1 MHIEETD
8 MRKTKIGVAIVLAG
22 LSLTAYA
29 GSCPMDM
36 KAIDSAL
43 TSSTKLSAEQTAEV
57 KKLRAEGE
65 AAHKSG
71 NHAESVQKLGQAKKI
86 LGI

>member
-1 MHIEETD
+1 
-8 MRKTKIGVAIVLAG
+8 MRMTKLGIAIALAAM
-22 LSLTAYA
+22 SVTAYA

-36 KAIDSAL
+36 KAVDAAL
-43 TSSTKLSAEQTAEV
+43 SSNTKLTAEQTAEV

-65 AAHKSG
+65 AAHKAG
-71 NHAESVQKLGQAKKI
+71 NHAESVQKLGQAKQI

>member
-1 MHIEETD
+1 
-8 MRKTKIGVAIVLAG
+8 MRKTKVGIAIALATM
-22 LSLTAYA
+22 SLTAYA

-36 KAIDSAL
+36 KAIDAAL
-43 TSSTKLSAEQTAEV
+43 TSNTKLTAQQTAEV

-71 NHAESVQKLGQAKKI
+71 NHAESVQKLGQAKQI

>member
-1 MHIEETD
+1 MHKAKLGI
-8 MRKTKIGVAIVLAG
+8 AIVLAA
-22 LSLTAYA
+22 LSVTAYA

-36 KAIDSAL
+36 KAIDAAL
-43 TSSTKLSAEQTAEV
+43 TSNTKLTAEQSAEV

-71 NHAESVQKLGQAKKI
+71 NHAESVQKLGQAKQI

>member
-1 MHIEETD
+1 
-8 MRKTKIGVAIVLAG
+8 MRKAKLGIAIVLAA
-22 LSLTAYA
+22 LSVTAHA

-36 KAIDSAL
+36 RAIDAAL
-43 TSSTKLSAEQTAEV
+43 TSNTKLTAEQSAEV

-71 NHAESVQKLGQAKKI
+71 NHAESVQKLGQAKQI

>member
-1 MHIEETD
+1 
-8 MRKTKIGVAIVLAG
+8 MRRTKVGIAIVLAAM
-22 LSLTAYA
+22 SLTAHA

-36 KAIDSAL
+36 KAIDTAL
-43 TSSTKLSAEQTAEV
+43 TSNTKLTAQQTAEV

-71 NHAESVQKLGQAKKI
+71 NHSESVQKLGQAKEI

>member
-1 MHIEETD
+1 
-8 MRKTKIGVAIVLAG
+8 MRKMKLGIAIALAT
-22 LSLTAYA
+22 LSLAAQA

-36 KAIDSAL
+36 KAIDAAL
-43 TSSTKLSAEQTAEV
+43 TSNTKLSAEQTAEV

-71 NHAESVQKLGQAKKI
+71 NHAESVQKLGQAKQI

>member
-1 MHIEETD
+1 
-8 MRKTKIGVAIVLAG
+8 MRTTKVGIAIALAA
-22 LSLTAYA
+22 LSLTAQA
-29 GSCPMDM
+29 GHCPMDM
-36 KAIDSAL
+36 KAIDAAL
-43 TSSTKLSAEQTAEV
+43 TSNTKLTAEQTAEV

-71 NHAESVQKLGQAKKI
+71 NHAESVQKLGQARQI

>member
-1 MHIEETD
+1 
-8 MRKTKIGVAIVLAG
+8 MRKTKIGIAVVLAG
-22 LSLTAYA
+22 MSMTAFA

-36 KAIDSAL
+36 KAIDAAL
-43 TSSTKLSAEQTAEV
+43 TSNPKLTAEQKEQVT
-57 KKLRAEGE
+57 KLRAEGE

-71 NHAESVQKLGQAKKI
+71 NHAESVQKLGQAKQI

>member
-1 MHIEETD
+1 
-8 MRKTKIGVAIVLAG
+8 MRKSVIGMAIVLAG
-22 LSLTAYA
+22 LSITAYA
-29 GSCPMDM
+29 GHCPMDM
-36 KAIDSAL
+36 KAIDAAL
-43 TSSTKLSAEQTAEV
+43 SENPKLSAEQLAEV

-71 NHAESVQKLGQAKKI
+71 NHGESMEKLAQAKQI

>member
-1 MHIEETD
+1 
-8 MRKTKIGVAIVLAG
+8 MRKTKVGIAIALATM
-22 LSLTAYA
+22 SLTAYA

-36 KAIDSAL
+36 KAVDAAL
-43 TSSTKLSAEQTAEV
+43 ASNSSLTAQQSAEV

-65 AAHKSG
+65 AAHKAG

>member
-1 MHIEETD
+1 
-8 MRKTKIGVAIVLAG
+8 MRMTKLGIAIALAAM
-22 LSLTAYA
+22 SVTAYA

-36 KAIDSAL
+36 KAVDAAL
-43 TSSTKLSAEQTAEV
+43 SSNTKLTAEQTAQV

-65 AAHKSG
+65 AAHKAG
-71 NHAESVQKLGQAKKI
+71 NHAESVQKLGQAKQI

>member
-1 MHIEETD
+1 
-8 MRKTKIGVAIVLAG
+8 MRMTKLGIAIALAAM
-22 LSLTAYA
+22 SVTAYA

-36 KAIDSAL
+36 KAVDAAL
-43 TSSTKLSAEQTAEV
+43 SSNTKLTAEQTAQV

-65 AAHKSG
+65 AAHKAG
-71 NHAESVQKLGQAKKI
+71 NHAESVQMLGQAKQI

>member
-1 MHIEETD
+1 
-8 MRKTKIGVAIVLAG
+8 MRKTKVGIAIALAAM
-22 LSLTAYA
+22 SLTAYA

-36 KAIDSAL
+36 KAIDTVL
-43 TSSTKLSAEQTAEV
+43 TSNTKLTAQQTAEV

-65 AAHKSG
+65 AAHKAG
-71 NHAESVQKLGQAKKI
+71 NHAESMQKLGQAKQI

>member
-1 MHIEETD
+1 
-8 MRKTKIGVAIVLAG
+8 MRKTQVGIAIALAAM
-22 LSLTAYA
+22 SLTAYA
-29 GSCPMDM
+29 GSCPLEM
-36 KAIDSAL
+36 KAIDAAI
-43 TSSTKLSAEQTAEV
+43 TSNTKLTAAQTAEV

-71 NHAESVQKLGQAKKI
+71 NHAESMQKLGQAKQI

>member
-1 MHIEETD
+1 
-8 MRKTKIGVAIVLAG
+8 MRLTKLGIAIALAAM
-22 LSLTAYA
+22 SVTAYA

-36 KAIDSAL
+36 KAVDAAL
-43 TSSTKLSAEQTAEV
+43 SSNTKLTAEQTAQV

-65 AAHKSG
+65 AAHKAG
-71 NHAESVQKLGQAKKI
+71 NHAESVQKLGQAKQI

>member
-1 MHIEETD
+1 
-8 MRKTKIGVAIVLAG
+8 MRKTKVGIAIALAAM
-22 LSLTAYA
+22 SVTAHA
-29 GSCPMDM
+29 GHCPMDM

-43 TSSTKLSAEQTAEV
+43 TSNTKLSAEQTAEV
-57 KKLRAEGE
+57 KKLRSEGE

-71 NHAESVQKLGQAKKI
+71 DHAGSMQKLAQAKQI

>member
-1 MHIEETD
+1 
-8 MRKTKIGVAIVLAG
+8 MRKTKVGIAIALAAM
-22 LSLTAYA
+22 SVTAYA

-36 KAIDSAL
+36 KAVDAAL
-43 TSSTKLSAEQTAEV
+43 SSNTKLTAEQTAQV

-65 AAHKSG
+65 AAHKAG
-71 NHAESVQKLGQAKKI
+71 NHAESVQKLGQAKQI

>member
-1 MHIEETD
+1 
-8 MRKTKIGVAIVLAG
+8 MRKTKLGIAIALAAM
-22 LSLTAYA
+22 SLTAHA
-29 GSCPMDM
+29 GSCPMVM
-36 KAIDSAL
+36 KDIDAAL
-43 TSSTKLSAEQTAEV
+43 TSNTKLTAEQTAEV

-71 NHAESVQKLGQAKKI
+71 NHAESMQKLGQAKQI

>member
-1 MHIEETD
+1 
-8 MRKTKIGVAIVLAG
+8 MRKTKVGTAIALAVM
-22 LSLTAYA
+22 SLTAHA

-36 KAIDSAL
+36 KAIDTAL
-43 TSSTKLSAEQTAEV
+43 TSNTKLTAQQAAEV
-57 KKLRAEGE
+57 KKLRTEGE

-71 NHAESVQKLGQAKKI
+71 NHSESMQKLGQAKQI

>member
-1 MHIEETD
+1 
-8 MRKTKIGVAIVLAG
+8 MRMTKIGIAIALATM
-22 LSLTAYA
+22 SLTAYA

-36 KAIDSAL
+36 KAIDTAL
-43 TSSTKLSAEQTAEV
+43 TSNTKLTAEQTTQV

-71 NHAESVQKLGQAKKI
+71 NHAESMQKLGQAKQI

>member
-1 MHIEETD
+1 
-8 MRKTKIGVAIVLAG
+8 MRMTKVGIAIALAA

-29 GSCPMDM
+29 GSCPLEM
-36 KAIDSAL
+36 KAIDAAIASN
-43 TSSTKLSAEQTAEV
+43 TKLTAQQTAEV

-71 NHAESVQKLGQAKKI
+71 NHAESMQKLGQAKQI

>member
-1 MHIEETD
+1 
-8 MRKTKIGVAIVLAG
+8 MRMTKVGIAIALAAM
-22 LSLTAYA
+22 SLTAYA

-36 KAIDSAL
+36 KAIDAAL
-43 TSSTKLSAEQTAEV
+43 TSNTKLTAEQSAEV

-65 AAHKSG
+65 ALHKAG
-71 NHAESVQKLGQAKKI
+71 NHAESVQKLGQAKQI

>member
-1 MHIEETD
+1 
-8 MRKTKIGVAIVLAG
+8 MRKTKLGIAFALAAM
-22 LSLTAYA
+22 SLTAYA

-36 KAIDSAL
+36 KAIDTAL
-43 TSSTKLSAEQTAEV
+43 TSNTKLTAQQTAEV

-71 NHAESVQKLGQAKKI
+71 NHAESMQKLGQAKQI